1 MKNEI
6 SAFTLNFTIVP
17 LVEENF
23 HKTLLSLYE
32 TKFKPDLL
40 KALEEN
46 K

>member
-1 MKNEI
+1 MCKTCNKCKITYED
-6 SAFTLNFTIVP
+6 
-17 LVEENF
+17 VEENF